1 MKIRKILF
9 NALFLSFMMVSITVN
24 AQFQGQITM
33 LIYSEDNAEQS
44 IGELNLY
51 ATPDRIMLQREEPV
65 SFLDGE
71 YNATGLLIRNDKKD
85 FVVMVGEGEAL
96 HFTKEE
102 LEGLFSM
109 IGMMSGEDKSVNSN
123 SDMRYTNK
131 IRKIKE
137 YDCTELLIS
146 TEENKETLSVWLTS
160 GIDINWG
167 MLAEPWNNVPDN
179 MKNSANTL
187 SQEFK
192 SQNFPMLVE
201 VNKKGKTETLF
212 EVTNINKSSIAKA
225 MVEVPAGTNLVGLQS
240 MIFKMMMGN

>member
-123 SDMRYTNK
+123 SDMRLH
-131 IRKIKE
+131 E
-137 YDCTELLIS
+137 
-146 TEENKETLSVWLTS
+146 
-160 GIDINWG
+160 
-167 MLAEPWNNVPDN
+167 
-179 MKNSANTL
+179 
-187 SQEFK
+187 
-192 SQNFPMLVE
+192 QNPQ
-201 VNKKGKTETLF
+201 N
-212 EVTNINKSSIAKA
+212 
-225 MVEVPAGTNLVGLQS
+225 
-240 MIFKMMMGN
+240 